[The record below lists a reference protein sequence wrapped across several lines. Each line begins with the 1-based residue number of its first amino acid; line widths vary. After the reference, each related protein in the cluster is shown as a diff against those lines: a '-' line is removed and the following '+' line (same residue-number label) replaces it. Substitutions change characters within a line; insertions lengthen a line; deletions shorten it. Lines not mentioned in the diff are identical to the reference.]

1 MGVDDGDAV
10 WSAVVAVGGGFVGA
24 ARVGGIT
31 NCVGVGGSAVTD
43 GASVGS
49 SINSA
54 TEMRGALQARAVK
67 MRARERM
74 RFIFRLY
81 SDCGYLQNN

>member
-1 MGVDDGDAV
+1 MGVNDGDT
-10 WSAVVAVGGGFVGA
+10 VVAVGGGFVGVT
-24 ARVGGIT
+24 RVGGIT
-31 NCVGVGGSAVTD
+31 NCVGVGGSAVMD

-54 TEMRGALQARAVK
+54 TEMRGALHASAAKASVIRA
-67 MRARERM
+67 M

-81 SDCGYLQNN
+81 SD